1 MTDPQDPTG
10 GASGDPAGR
19 DPAGPDPD
27 RVPTQAEL
35 DAEDLAALERSS
47 RDRDLAALYPARPGD
62 PGPPPDALAVHARL
76 AWWGAAVIGLVLTI
90 YGFFNLGTIT
100 DDLRGR
106 LLEGVVADPANSAPE
121 SEVDTLAGFFPPF
134 MLAMI
139 VVVLAIEYA
148 CLVAAATQHSRHLR
162 NFFLAAVVVHLLC
175 IPVGVDLLF
184 RYPDVSSSMVVLSYV
199 QFGLLVVAA
208 LCTLRRPV
216 NQWLPEST
224 RMKPTRAMRGR

>member
-1 MTDPQDPTG
+1 MTDPKDPTG
-10 GASGDPAGR
+10 GTSGDPAGR
-19 DPAGPDPD
+19 DPD
-27 RVPTQAEL
+27 RVPSQAEL

-47 RDRDLAALYPARPGD
+47 RDRDQAALYPARPGD
-62 PGPPPDALAVHARL
+62 PGRPPDALAVHARIV
-76 AWWGAAVIGLVLTI
+76 WWGAAVIGFVLTI

-134 MLAMI
+134 MLVMI
-139 VVVLAIEYA
+139 IVVLAIEYA
-148 CLVAAATQHSRHLR
+148 CLVTAATQHSRHLR

-184 RYPDVSSSMVVLSYV
+184 RYPDVSSTMVVLSYA
-199 QFGLLVVAA
+199 QFALLVVAA

-224 RMKPTRAMRGR
+224 RMKPTRMMRGR